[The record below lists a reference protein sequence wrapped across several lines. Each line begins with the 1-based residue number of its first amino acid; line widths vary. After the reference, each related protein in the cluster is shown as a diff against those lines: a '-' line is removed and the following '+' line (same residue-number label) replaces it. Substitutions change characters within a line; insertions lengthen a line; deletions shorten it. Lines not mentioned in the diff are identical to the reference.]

1 MDIERFMSIYSFL
14 PLEERKLTVVVI
26 DGEPINWA
34 RAYKEITNK
43 TPLGEKIFKRLVK
56 KGLI

>member
-1 MDIERFMSIYSFL
+1 MDSERFMKIYSFL
-14 PLEERKLTVVVI
+14 PLEERKLTVILI

-34 RAYKEITNK
+34 RAYKEIRDK
-43 TPLGEKIFKRLVK
+43 TPLGEKIFNKLVE